1 MSASTVLAVTVYANP
16 SLCPSE
22 CTQLVSVLLLKVL
35 KWDLARTLVSKVRSK
50 EKEKLSCLIMHL
62 LLPFFPN
69 PPELAFLF
77 QLAVIAPP
85 TFGDNL

>member
-35 KWDLARTLVSKVRSK
+35 KWDLACTLVSKVRSK
-50 EKEKLSCLIMHL
+50 EKEKL
-62 LLPFFPN
+62 LLPDHAFT
-69 PPELAFLF
+69 PPLLS
-77 QLAVIAPP
+77 QSI
-85 TFGDNL
+85 